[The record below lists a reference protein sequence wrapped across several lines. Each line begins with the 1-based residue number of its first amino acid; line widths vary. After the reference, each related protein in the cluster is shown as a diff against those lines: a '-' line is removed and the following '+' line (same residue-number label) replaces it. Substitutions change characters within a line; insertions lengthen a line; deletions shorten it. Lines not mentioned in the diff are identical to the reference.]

1 MKYLKTFNSYYKI
14 NESEVKYDKSL
25 VEDIL
30 EYLSTFYDLPEVDSL
45 GDRPQEGYKFL
56 NDCIKLNKELKSKS
70 QEFKFKI
77 TNVIYN
83 KESIIKGSLIL
94 KSFLNKDV
102 SKETIKSI
110 LKKSVSQ
117 DDIKDLE
124 LSVYIIPY
132 YLYEDILLK
141 DKKNTDNKLVNGVFS
156 HDLFDKKTLFKID
169 SSDNWTEIW
178 RELCK
183 DDTLYKTRISI
194 NIKPGNDAIYNKN
207 LKYSVKST
215 LIHELTHL
223 TQFINSFLLNIF
235 DSFKNIDNSKDIN
248 VEFEN
253 VLKYFNT
260 THLSKSLKF
269 GLPKKKFQST
279 KKDYDG
285 FNLEDS
291 ETYYQQ
297 PVEFKTKMGDAIKKV
312 FWEWRDNNEETLKR
326 IVKSNDEYEINSLV
340 KDLTVKILNHDEV
353 KKIKGDKLK
362 MKDIFR
368 FLKKLIKS

>member
-1 MKYLKTFNSYYKI
+1 MKYLKKFNSYHKI

-45 GDRPQEGYKFL
+45 ADGPQVGHVFL
-56 NDCIKLNKELKSKS
+56 NDCVRLNKELKSKS

-102 SKETIKSI
+102 NKETIKSI

-132 YLYEDILLK
+132 YLYEDTILK
-141 DKKNTDNKLVNGVFS
+141 DKKKLVNGVFS
-156 HDLFDKKTLFKID
+156 SDLFDKKTLFKID

-194 NIKPGNDAIYNKN
+194 NIKPGNDAIYHKN
-207 LKYSVKST
+207 LKYEVKST

-223 TQFINSFLLNIF
+223 TQFINSFLLKIF

-312 FWEWRDNNEETLKR
+312 FWEWKDNNEETLKR

-340 KDLTVKILNHDEV
+340 KDLTVKILNSDEV